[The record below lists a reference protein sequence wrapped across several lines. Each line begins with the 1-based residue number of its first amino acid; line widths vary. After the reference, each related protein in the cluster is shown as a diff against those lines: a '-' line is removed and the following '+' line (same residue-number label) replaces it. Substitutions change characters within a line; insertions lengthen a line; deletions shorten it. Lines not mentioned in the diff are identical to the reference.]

1 MTKFQKQIKT
11 ELLAAAIAPDNI
23 KVKRDG
29 TVEVRR
35 GYFYRHGNT
44 GQLWVEEVS
53 KKLSTPATV
62 KGGDH
67 WDVYPKPS
75 YFYAIISEV
84 KNA

>member
-1 MTKFQKQIKT
+1 MSKFQKQIKA
-11 ELLAAAIAPDNI
+11 ELLAANITPENI

-44 GQLWVEEVS
+44 GQLWADEVT
-53 KKLSTPATV
+53 KKLSTLATI

-67 WDVYPKPS
+67 WAEWPKPS

-84 KNA
+84 K